1 MTRSHTMSGPRRPAR
16 PSSDGDPSSTFV
28 GRLVFATGHGPR
40 SVIVECHR
48 SDGGYTIHVPEF
60 NEAANYLVDAAV
72 TLTAAGVERT
82 HPAEVI
88 TGRSRRL
95 ADRDVDA
102 GTTQALEQWCDG
114 MPSHYFH
121 ISPTSSSTQG
131 RGRSNRRGR
140 PHDTPVRRGQQ
151 MSTP

>member
-1 MTRSHTMSGPRRPAR
+1 MTRSHHQRPAAPR
-16 PSSDGDPSSTFV
+16 PAEQRPNPSSTFV
-28 GRLVFATGHGPR
+28 GRLVFPTGHGPR

-60 NEAANYLVDAAV
+60 NEAGNYLVDAAV
-72 TLTAAGVERT
+72 TLTPAGTERT

-95 ADRDVDA
+95 ADREVDA

-114 MPSHYFH
+114 MPAHYFH
-121 ISPTSSSTQG
+121 ISPASSSTHG
-131 RGRSNRRGR
+131 RGHGHRRGR
-140 PHDTPVRRGQQ
+140 PHDHPVRRGQQ